1 MIRRRVIFSG
11 RVQGVGFRATARHIA
26 QRFEVTG
33 FVKNLAGGDVEL
45 VAEGDA
51 MELGQFLATIA
62 SEMSR
67 NITDQRVSEQ
77 RATREFIAFEI
88 SY

>member
-67 NITDQRVSEQ
+67 NITDQQVSEQ